1 MPKRINGGKM
11 KKILISVTV
20 LGALVAC
27 TEPQPEQDQYFDH
40 ITPVPNQ
47 ITGEPIPPV
56 QPIPA
61 QPIPAGTTPSET
73 IPVDPNTNVDAD
85 GISYE
90 TVTVNAGDI
99 VPPAATTT
107 AAPAPGL
114 YEPAL
119 AAPTETTKSKK
130 RTARPIKPVAL
141 KPRSKS
147 LNLREYSATQTH
159 LVGEKVYTRS
169 ASKYSN
175 GGNCD
180 QYSIP
185 EIAQIAF
192 LNAGGPRKDSL
203 LLDGDGD
210 GFACAW
216 VPQR

>member
-11 KKILISVTV
+11 KNILISLTL

-27 TEPQPEQDQYFDH
+27 TEPQPEEDQYFDQ
-40 ITPVPNQ
+40 ITPVPSN
-47 ITGEPIPPV
+47 ITGEAVPPV

-61 QPIPAGTTPSET
+61 EPIPASSGTT
-73 IPVDPNTNVDAD
+73 VDAD
-85 GISYE
+85 GVTYE
-90 TVTVNAGDI
+90 TVTIDAGDI
-99 VPPAATTT
+99 VAPVETPA
-107 AAPAPGL
+107 AAPAVGL

-119 AAPTETTKSKK
+119 SMPTETTKAKK
-130 RTARPIKPVAL
+130 RAARPVKAVSL
-141 KPRSKS
+141 KPRTKT
-147 LNLREYSATQTH
+147 LNLREYGATQTQ
-159 LVGEKVYTRS
+159 LVGEKKYSRS
-169 ASKYSN
+169 TSKYAQ

-216 VPQR
+216 VPTR

>member
-11 KKILISVTV
+11 KKILISLTV
-20 LGALVAC
+20 LGALTAC
-27 TEPQPEQDQYFDH
+27 VEPQGEKDQYFDH
-40 ITPVPNQ
+40 ITPVPTNVS
-47 ITGEPIPPV
+47 GEAIPPV

-61 QPIPAGTTPSET
+61 EPIPAS
-73 IPVDPNTNVDAD
+73 NTGVDAD
-85 GISYE
+85 GVTYE

-99 VPPAATTT
+99 ADPVEPTT

-119 AAPTETTKSKK
+119 SVPTETAKAKK
-130 RTARPIKPVAL
+130 RAARPIKAAKL
-141 KPRSKS
+141 KPRTKT
-147 LNLREYSATQTH
+147 LNLREYGATQTH
-159 LVGEKVYTRS
+159 LVGEKKYARS
-169 ASKYSN
+169 ASKYDA

-180 QYSIP
+180 QYSVP

>member
-1 MPKRINGGKM
+1 M
-11 KKILISVTV
+11 KKILISVMALGV
-20 LGALVAC
+20 LTAC
-27 TEPQPEQDQYFDH
+27 SEPQPEQDQYFDH
-40 ITPVPNQ
+40 ITPVPTN

-61 QPIPAGTTPSET
+61 QPIPAPGTG
-73 IPVDPNTNVDAD
+73 VDAD
-85 GISYE
+85 GVTYE
-90 TVTVNAGDI
+90 TVTVNVDDI
-99 VPPAATTT
+99 EAPTTPTT

-119 AAPTETTKSKK
+119 SVPTETTKAKK
-130 RTARPIKPVAL
+130 RAARPIKPATL
-141 KPRSKS
+141 KPRSSS
-147 LNLREYSATQTH
+147 LNLREYAATQTH
-159 LVGEKVYTRS
+159 LVGEQKYSRS
-169 ASKYSN
+169 ASKYAN

-180 QYSIP
+180 QYTVP

>member
-11 KKILISVTV
+11 KKILISLTV
-20 LGALVAC
+20 LGALAAC
-27 TEPQPEQDQYFDH
+27 SEPQPESGQYFDH
-40 ITPVPNQ
+40 ITPVPSSGA
-47 ITGEPIPPV
+47 GEQIPPV
-56 QPIPA
+56 QPIPGE
-61 QPIPAGTTPSET
+61 PIPTAPGAG
-73 IPVDPNTNVDAD
+73 VDAD
-85 GISYE
+85 DGVE
-90 TVTVNAGDI
+90 PVA
-99 VPPAATTT
+99 PTT

-119 AAPTETTKSKK
+119 SVPTETTKAKK
-130 RTARPIKPVAL
+130 QKSGPVKATIL
-141 KPRSKS
+141 KPRSKT
-147 LNLREYSATQTH
+147 LNLREYGATQTH
-159 LVGEKVYTRS
+159 LVGEQKYSRS
-169 ASKYSN
+169 TSKYAQ

-180 QYSIP
+180 QYSVP

>member
-11 KKILISVTV
+11 KKILISVMALGV
-20 LGALVAC
+20 LAAC
-27 TEPQPEQDQYFDH
+27 NEPQPEQDQYFDH
-40 ITPVPNQ
+40 ITPVPTN
-47 ITGEPIPPV
+47 ISGEAIPPV

-61 QPIPAGTTPSET
+61 EPIPAPAPGTA
-73 IPVDPNTNVDAD
+73 VDAD
-85 GISYE
+85 GITYE
-90 TVTVNAGDI
+90 TVTVNTDDI
-99 VPPAATTT
+99 IAPVAPTT

-119 AAPTETTKSKK
+119 SVPTETKKAKK
-130 RTARPIKPVAL
+130 RAARPIKPTKL
-141 KPRSKS
+141 KPRSSS
-147 LNLREYSATQTH
+147 LNLREYGATQTH
-159 LVGEKVYTRS
+159 LVGEKKYARS
-169 ASKYSN
+169 ASKYDG

-180 QYSIP
+180 QYSVP